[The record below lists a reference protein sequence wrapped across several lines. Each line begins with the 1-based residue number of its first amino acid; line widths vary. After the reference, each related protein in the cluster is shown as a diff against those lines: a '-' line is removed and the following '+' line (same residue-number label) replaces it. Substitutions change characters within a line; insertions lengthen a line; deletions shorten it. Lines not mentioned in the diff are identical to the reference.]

1 MSKACIVGA
10 QGTDGGAPMQS
21 TLSTFRLEEMD
32 EVVEAAHSKTKKGKT
47 VVTFD

>member
-1 MSKACIVGA
+1 
-10 QGTDGGAPMQS
+10 MQS

-32 EVVEAAHSKTKKGKT
+32 KVVEAAHSKTKKGKT